1 MSIFNEI
8 CQNLLPLLCDEMINR
23 SNFPVNLTIEAK
35 PLKQTRKKAFKQLLY
50 QLASVK
56 LVQRFLN
63 FDITMMRLIL
73 YLPNERFFC
82 IEFD

>member
-56 LVQRFLN
+56 
-63 FDITMMRLIL
+63 M
-73 YLPNERFFC
+73 
-82 IEFD
+82 